1 MKTPRLIIPIVLV
14 FLAATKP
21 AFGADLDAV
30 YAAELA
36 ELEAERDRML
46 KELDHIREQN
56 RKDIDSRRGQIL
68 FLGDRLMQL
77 RLESDKAE
85 SDLARLEDLQES
97 GLSKRDQFDSAI
109 DQASTTLLKA
119 GEEPFDV
126 DQDPLELIPR
136 VFTAAKSLLEAR
148 ASISTR
154 DGSYFM
160 KSGLEAKGKIL
171 MLGPMAAF
179 ASGPESGL
187 LALAGTD
194 SFRVVHAIPPETL
207 APIFDEGRFLEVTP
221 VFLIDRLAGMDV
233 DDREKTV
240 LEHLKS
246 GGIIV
251 WPIIGLGLLAVLIF
265 IERVFTLT
273 RLGFGTDKLIQ
284 KVLDYVT
291 AGHVTD
297 AEKACEGKS
306 NCASRVMEVALKNRG
321 ICRKDYESLVN
332 ETLLAQQNR
341 LERFLQLLNVI
352 AAVAPLL
359 GLLGTVTGMIAT
371 FDVIT
376 THGTGNPKLLS
387 GGISEALVTTELG
400 LIVAIPVLLLHAF
413 LASWVDKISGN
424 IERAALKLSAALN
437 CGFAQKTTA
446 DDQDD
451 TAASDQDDIDAPYAA
466 PRES

>member
-1 MKTPRLIIPIVLV
+1 
-14 FLAATKP
+14 
-21 AFGADLDAV
+21 
-30 YAAELA
+30 
-36 ELEAERDRML
+36 
-46 KELDHIREQN
+46 
-56 RKDIDSRRGQIL
+56 
-68 FLGDRLMQL
+68 
-77 RLESDKAE
+77 
-85 SDLARLEDLQES
+85 
-97 GLSKRDQFDSAI
+97 
-109 DQASTTLLKA
+109 
-119 GEEPFDV
+119 
-126 DQDPLELIPR
+126 
-136 VFTAAKSLLEAR
+136 
-148 ASISTR
+148 
-154 DGSYFM
+154 
-160 KSGLEAKGKIL
+160 
-171 MLGPMAAF
+171 
-179 ASGPESGL
+179 
-187 LALAGTD
+187 
-194 SFRVVHAIPPETL
+194 
-207 APIFDEGRFLEVTP
+207 
-221 VFLIDRLAGMDV
+221 MDV
-233 DDREKTV
+233 DDREQTV

-251 WPIIGLGLLAVLIF
+251 WPIIGLGLLAILVF
-265 IERVFTLT
+265 FERVFTLA
-273 RLGFGTDKLIQ
+273 RLGIGTEKQI
-284 KVLDYVT
+284 KSVLEHVA
-291 AGHVTD
+291 AGRVTD

-306 NCASRVMEVALKNRG
+306 NCASKVMKVALKNRG
-321 ICRKDYESLVN
+321 ICRADYESLVN

-451 TAASDQDDIDAPYAA
+451 TAASDQDDIGTPYAA

>member
-148 ASISTR
+148 ATISTR

-194 SFRVVHAIPPETL
+194 SFRVVHTIPPETL
-207 APIFDEGRFLEVTP
+207 APIFDEG
-221 VFLIDRLAGMDV
+221 
-233 DDREKTV
+233 
-240 LEHLKS
+240 
-246 GGIIV
+246 
-251 WPIIGLGLLAVLIF
+251 
-265 IERVFTLT
+265 
-273 RLGFGTDKLIQ
+273 
-284 KVLDYVT
+284 
-291 AGHVTD
+291 
-297 AEKACEGKS
+297 
-306 NCASRVMEVALKNRG
+306 
-321 ICRKDYESLVN
+321 
-332 ETLLAQQNR
+332 
-341 LERFLQLLNVI
+341 
-352 AAVAPLL
+352 
-359 GLLGTVTGMIAT
+359 
-371 FDVIT
+371 
-376 THGTGNPKLLS
+376 
-387 GGISEALVTTELG
+387 
-400 LIVAIPVLLLHAF
+400 
-413 LASWVDKISGN
+413 
-424 IERAALKLSAALN
+424 
-437 CGFAQKTTA
+437 
-446 DDQDD
+446 
-451 TAASDQDDIDAPYAA
+451 
-466 PRES
+466 